1 MYIYQCSLQIFHK
14 MVQQDRVEN
23 QGEMRHFM
31 GGPMININVRRNYL
45 YEDAFEKLSV
55 QNGTFT
61 MLIFASGTRFMQR
74 QQCNFNGLYLLF

>member
-1 MYIYQCSLQIFHK
+1 MLQIFHK
-14 MVQQDRVEN
+14 MVQQDRIEN

-55 QNGTFT
+55 QNGLCTFSF
-61 MLIFASGTRFMQR
+61 LSENWRFFALQQDGFFRYVVAAQR
-74 QQCNFNGLYLLF
+74 

>member
-1 MYIYQCSLQIFHK
+1 MNFPILKIFHK
-14 MVQQDRVEN
+14 MVQQDRIEN

-55 QNGTFT
+55 QNGLCLSTFVW
-61 MLIFASGTRFMQR
+61 
-74 QQCNFNGLYLLF
+74 

>member
-1 MYIYQCSLQIFHK
+1 MLQIFHK
-14 MVQQDRVEN
+14 MVQQDRIEN

-55 QNGTFT
+55 QNGLCT
-61 MLIFASGTRFMQR
+61 LRFCLKIGDFFCTEHGGNLATSIKNFQR
-74 QQCNFNGLYLLF
+74 